1 MIVTSDL
8 RKGTVFMH
16 EGKPLRVLEYAHIKM
31 SRGGAVIKLKVQELL
46 SGAIK
51 DVSLPNGGRV
61 EEADVTNKNM
71 QFLYNDGEYLNF
83 MDNTDYSQVQLP
95 VSAAE
100 YEAKFL
106 VEGKDFQVT
115 FYDQNPIAIVLP
127 VGMYF
132 KVTEADPAVKGNTSN
147 NALKE
152 ITLENGL
159 KLQAPM
165 FIKPGDVV
173 KINTTTGEY
182 VERGQQNRE

>member
-16 EGKPLRVLEYAHIKM
+16 EGKPLKVLEYAHIKM
-31 SRGGAVIKLKVQELL
+31 SRGGAVIKLKVVEIL

-51 DVSLPNGGRV
+51 DVSLPNGIRV
-61 EEADVTNKNM
+61 EEADVSNRNM
-71 QFLYNDGEYLNF
+71 QFLYNDGENLNF
-83 MDNTDYSQVQLP
+83 MDNTDYSQIQLP
-95 VSAAE
+95 IKEAE

-106 VEGKDFQVT
+106 TEGKDFQIT
-115 FYDQNPIAIVLP
+115 FYDDKPIAVVLP
-127 VGMYF
+127 VGMYL
-132 KVTEADPAVKGNTSN
+132 KVAEADPAVKGNTSN

-159 KLQAPM
+159 KIQAPM

-182 VERGQQNRE
+182 VERGR